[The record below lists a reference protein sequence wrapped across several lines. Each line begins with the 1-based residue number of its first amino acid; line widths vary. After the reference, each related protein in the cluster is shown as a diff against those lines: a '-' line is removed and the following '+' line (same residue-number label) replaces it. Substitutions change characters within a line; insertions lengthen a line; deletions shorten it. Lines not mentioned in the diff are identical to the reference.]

1 MPLDISRHGEPPR
14 YGDYSRGNRER
25 GVSPRGVDESG
36 MNVMS
41 PVSKDQLDF
50 EAAGD
55 MEDDEEFVDA
65 PDSQAEDPSRQRN
78 IGAVLSSPSRGGG
91 LDREAPLADDRRR
104 KRRSYP
110 QPSAPPPSGDEKWK
124 KSMSASIIKLTAELA
139 AVREQLE
146 ARRLFTHTIQ
156 FRIFRFITRS
166 IWGIVKH
173 VAIDVLI
180 LGIVIIWLRRKKDER
195 LEGALRVLLG
205 DAVAQVQKLG
215 DKQLS
220 RLQLPLLGPSSGKKT
235 GD

>member
-1 MPLDISRHGEPPR
+1 
-14 YGDYSRGNRER
+14 
-25 GVSPRGVDESG
+25 
-36 MNVMS
+36 
-41 PVSKDQLDF
+41 
-50 EAAGD
+50 
-55 MEDDEEFVDA
+55 
-65 PDSQAEDPSRQRN
+65 
-78 IGAVLSSPSRGGG
+78 
-91 LDREAPLADDRRR
+91 
-104 KRRSYP
+104 
-110 QPSAPPPSGDEKWK
+110 
-124 KSMSASIIKLTAELA
+124 MSASIIKLTAELA